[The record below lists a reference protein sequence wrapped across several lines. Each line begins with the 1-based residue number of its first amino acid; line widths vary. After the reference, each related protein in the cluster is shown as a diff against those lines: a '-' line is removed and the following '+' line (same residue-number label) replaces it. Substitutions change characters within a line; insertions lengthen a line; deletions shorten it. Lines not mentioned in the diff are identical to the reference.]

1 MQKNYIAKEG
11 STIIILKTDYL
22 KTLSVGTHSFEIV
35 WADGSA
41 VTSFK
46 VSKNTSD
53 NEGSKTTT
61 VIRTTAMII
70 QIVIRQL
77 YLMTR
82 KLMTVT
88 VEIIQT
94 TASR

>member
-1 MQKNYIAKEG
+1 M
-11 STIIILKTDYL
+11 
-22 KTLSVGTHSFEIV
+22 
-35 WADGSA
+35 
-41 VTSFK
+41 K
-46 VSKNTSD
+46 VV
-53 NEGSKTTT
+53 KTTT

-82 KLMTVT
+82 KLMAVT

>member
-1 MQKNYIAKEG
+1 MQRTTPQKEG
-11 STIIILKTDYL
+11 STIIILKADYL

-53 NEGSKTTT
+53 NEGSKDNNGNKDNSNDNPNSNPAA
-61 VIRTTAMII
+61 VPDD
-70 QIVIRQL
+70 
-77 YLMTR
+77 
-82 KLMTVT
+82 KKK
-88 VEIIQT
+88 EKEN
-94 TASR
+94 

>member
-1 MQKNYIAKEG
+1 M
-11 STIIILKTDYL
+11 
-22 KTLSVGTHSFEIV
+22 
-35 WADGSA
+35 
-41 VTSFK
+41 K
-46 VSKNTSD
+46 VV
-53 NEGSKTTT
+53 KTTT